1 VRSGV
6 DMAGGIQQ
14 PAGVGRPTLGL
25 ISGMYQC
32 IAARSWTPLAPRGT
46 VESTGELT
54 QPTLRNDIM
63 KQETPVPGN
72 AGATTAL
79 IAVLHER
86 PQPPTPPRT
95 ADQLPGPA
103 ASR

>member
-1 VRSGV
+1 
-6 DMAGGIQQ
+6 
-14 PAGVGRPTLGL
+14 
-25 ISGMYQC
+25 
-32 IAARSWTPLAPRGT
+32 
-46 VESTGELT
+46 
-54 QPTLRNDIM
+54 M
-63 KQETPVPGN
+63 KQETPLPGN
-72 AGATTAL
+72 TDATTAL